1 VTPGPLPCCPGTTCG
16 VVRWHTCAPRCR
28 PSGPPCR
35 PPSTPSRDQQKEWTV
50 RTEQT
55 ERRQL
60 RPRLSLHLHLRVL
73 LPLFAPY
80 RPPAKLRRR
89 DTATAA
95 AKKRAKGSGR
105 RPRAWTTTT
114 TTGTTRSSR
123 KRWPRR
129 PACGWNKRRVL
140 ARRYTT
146 QRGSFPSPS
155 AKGYWRIAAFYYKYV
170 YASKVLASFSH
181 DGGVL
186 RRAVR
191 YCPVPQGQIEL
202 IDDCFRHMD
211 AETTSASPPATS
223 VPANGEAQV
232 DS

>member
-1 VTPGPLPCCPGTTCG
+1 M
-16 VVRWHTCAPRCR
+16 
-28 PSGPPCR
+28 
-35 PPSTPSRDQQKEWTV
+35 
-50 RTEQT
+50 RTERT

-60 RPRLSLHLHLRVL
+60 RPRLNLHLHLRVL

-105 RPRAWTTTT
+105 RPKARTTTTMT

-155 AKGYWRIAAFYYKYV
+155 VKGYWRIAAFYYKYV
-170 YASKVLASFSH
+170 FASTVLATFSH

-186 RRAVR
+186 RRAVHC
-191 YCPVPQGQIEL
+191 CPVPLAGPNRAHRRLLQAHGHGDDVCVPTSHQRPGQ
-202 IDDCFRHMD
+202 RG
-211 AETTSASPPATS
+211 SA
-223 VPANGEAQV
+223 GG
-232 DS
+232 